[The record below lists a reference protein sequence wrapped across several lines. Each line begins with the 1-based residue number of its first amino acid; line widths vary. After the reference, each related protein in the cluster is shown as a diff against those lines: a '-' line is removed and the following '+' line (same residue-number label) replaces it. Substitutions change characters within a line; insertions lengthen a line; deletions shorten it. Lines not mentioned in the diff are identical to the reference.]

1 MSTITLT
8 TTQHAML
15 DHAIHHTDGR
25 VDWFPENIKG
35 GARQKVLQGLFNR
48 ALITPHGSDWLVAA
62 EGYDALGCAR
72 PTACSIAPDP
82 ELDPELDAA
91 VAQAEASWVQ
101 GVDTAEST
109 SAAQAE
115 SGEVAIETETQVDQ
129 HDNVKGCDERLAGT
143 DAPATEID
151 ATQGQPLPA
160 AAPAEQPI
168 TKAIRTRE
176 HSKQATI
183 IGMLQRAEGATI
195 AQICEATGWQAHTV
209 RGTFAGAFKKKLGLT
224 ITSAKPQGGER
235 SYRVVASTDEL
246 LA

>member
-25 VDWFPENIKG
+25 IDWFPENIKG

-62 EGYDALGCAR
+62 EGFDALGCAR
-72 PTACSIAPDP
+72 PSVCSIAPDP
-82 ELDPELDAA
+82 ELEAA
-91 VAQAEASWVQ
+91 VAQAEATWAQ
-101 GVDTAEST
+101 GVDTNESAP
-109 SAAQAE
+109 AAQAE
-115 SGEVAIETETQVDQ
+115 SGKVAIETETQVDQ
-129 HDNVKGCDERLAGT
+129 HDSATGCDDCISGT
-143 DAPATEID
+143 DVPATEID
-151 ATQGQPLPA
+151 ATQGQPLPT
-160 AAPAEQPI
+160 AAPAEQPLA
-168 TKAIRTRE
+168 KAIRTRE

-195 AQICEATGWQAHTV
+195 AQICETTGWQAHTV

-235 SYRVVASTDEL
+235 SYRVVAPTDEL

>member
-1 MSTITLT
+1 MNTISLT
-8 TTQHAML
+8 ATQQSML
-15 DHAIHHTDGR
+15 AHAIHHTEGRIDG
-25 VDWFPENIKG
+25 FPENIKG

-82 ELDPELDAA
+82 ELDAA
-91 VAQAEASWVQ
+91 VAQAEATWAQ
-101 GVDTAEST
+101 GVDTNES
-109 SAAQAE
+109 APADQAE
-115 SGEVAIETETQVDQ
+115 SGEVAIGTETETQVDQ
-129 HDNVKGCDERLAGT
+129 HDNATGCDERPAGT
-143 DAPATEID
+143 DTPATEID
-151 ATQGQPLPA
+151 ATQSQPVPA
-160 AAPAEQPI
+160 AAPTKQTT

-176 HSKQATI
+176 RSKQATI

-224 ITSAKPQGGER
+224 ITSAKPLGGER